1 MKNTRTIYQEM
12 LGYLD
17 RLSKDEL
24 LRLRRKLRLSQMH
37 DESILITKKIRK
49 KKKEEPKE
57 YRERKEKVL
66 VKEMEKVMKNE
77 KY

>member
-1 MKNTRTIYQEM
+1 MKDTRTIYQEM
-12 LGYLD
+12 LSYLD